1 MKQLFAG
8 LALAAACLAAQAYEL
23 TFTGRVTYTDGSLS
37 GVTVGGTVQ
46 GSFKGE
52 NPQAFV
58 PFPGFP
64 NIVVYGFDSALVSVS
79 VAGHTIASKGG
90 EISILDNFGGNVE
103 DHFEVF
109 GAPITIDGVNFAS
122 GTVSFALASKPGST
136 GALASAALPS
146 QINLAAFDALTWNQG
161 VVLRNGAQGGTVFG
175 YQILSVN
182 VSAVPEPTSAWLV
195 LAGGL
200 ALAAFRRRQ
209 APSLHAAVA

>member
-79 VAGHTIASKGG
+79 VAGHT
-90 EISILDNFGGNVE
+90 FGGNVE

-209 APSLHAAVA
+209 APSMHAAVA